1 MRPELRSLDFDPD
14 PTTFSSEPSEFS
26 FLPRVIV
33 GPSDGPGE
41 ESFDLT
47 VCSPE
52 WLAEACR
59 RVGGIY
65 NPRHHLIVNME
76 DFDRRALQA
85 WLSMRVQEVQA
96 DTWAQAAERL
106 SRLGYWEFEDYRP

>member
-41 ESFDLT
+41 ESFDGSL
-47 VCSPE
+47 CARQSGLPR
-52 WLAEACR
+52 LAEESVESTIHA
-59 RVGGIY
+59 I
-65 NPRHHLIVNME
+65 
-76 DFDRRALQA
+76 
-85 WLSMRVQEVQA
+85 
-96 DTWAQAAERL
+96 T
-106 SRLGYWEFEDYRP
+106 